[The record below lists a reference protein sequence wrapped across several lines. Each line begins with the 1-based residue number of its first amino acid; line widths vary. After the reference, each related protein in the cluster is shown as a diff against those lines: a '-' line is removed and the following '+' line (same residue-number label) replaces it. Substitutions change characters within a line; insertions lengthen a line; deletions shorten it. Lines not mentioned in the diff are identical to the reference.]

1 MQGRPPELAE
11 RHPTHP
17 LTMSLLSVQNLV
29 AGYGD
34 LEILHG
40 VDLEIDE
47 GDYDVVIGPNGAGK
61 TTLLKSILGFTNR
74 MDGSVSL
81 RGDDI
86 TARDPEDLVR
96 DGIGFVPQEENIF
109 ANLTVIE
116 NIRMGAYTR
125 EEIPDRVLDDIYR
138 RFPRLEERTEQRAG
152 TLSGGERKMLA
163 IARALVTEPDLLIL
177 DEPSSGLAPHLVE
190 ELFDQIEAI
199 NDEGTTILL
208 VEQNA
213 EEALSRGDYGY
224 VLTQGKIQLEDECET
239 LLEMDEVQENYL
251 GG

>member
-1 MQGRPPELAE
+1 MP
-11 RHPTHP
+11 
-17 LTMSLLSVQNLV
+17 LLSVENLV

-40 VDLEIDE
+40 IDLEIDE

-74 MDGSVSL
+74 MDGTITF
-81 RGDDI
+81 RDQDI
-86 TARDPEDLVR
+86 TTRDPEDLVH
-96 DGIGFVPQEENIF
+96 DGIAFVPQEENIF

-125 EEIPDRVLDDIYR
+125 EEIPDRVLDDIYN

-163 IARALVTEPDLLIL
+163 VARAMVTEPELLIL
-177 DEPSSGLAPHLVE
+177 DEPSSGLAPHLVT
-190 ELFDQIEAI
+190 ELFDEIDAI

-224 VLTQGKIQLEDECET
+224 VLTQGKIQLENDCAT
-239 LLEMDEVQENYL
+239 MLEMDEVQENYL

>member
-1 MQGRPPELAE
+1 
-11 RHPTHP
+11 
-17 LTMSLLSVQNLV
+17 MSLLSVQNLV

-40 VDLEIDE
+40 VDLEIEE

-74 MDGSVSL
+74 MDGTVSL
-81 RGDDI
+81 RGDNI
-86 TARDPEDLVR
+86 TTRDPEDLVR

-138 RFPRLEERTEQRAG
+138 RFPRLEERTEQRGG

-190 ELFDQIEAI
+190 ELFDQIDAI
-199 NDEGTTILL
+199 YDEGTTILL

>member
-1 MQGRPPELAE
+1 MA
-11 RHPTHP
+11 
-17 LTMSLLSVQNLV
+17 LLSVENLV

-40 VDLEIDE
+40 IDLEIDE

-74 MDGSVSL
+74 MDGTVTF
-81 RGDDI
+81 RDQDI
-86 TARDPEDLVR
+86 TTRDPEDLIH
-96 DGIGFVPQEENIF
+96 DGIAFVPQEENIF

-125 EEIPDRVLDDIYR
+125 EEIPDRVLEDIYS

-163 IARALVTEPDLLIL
+163 VARAMVTEPELLIL
-177 DEPSSGLAPHLVE
+177 DEPSSGLAPHLVT
-190 ELFDQIEAI
+190 ELFAEIDAI

-224 VLTQGKIQLEDECET
+224 VLTQGKIQLENDCAT
-239 LLEMDEVQENYL
+239 MLEMDEVQENYL

>member
-1 MQGRPPELAE
+1 
-11 RHPTHP
+11 
-17 LTMSLLSVQNLV
+17 MSLLSVQNLV

>member
-1 MQGRPPELAE
+1 
-11 RHPTHP
+11 
-17 LTMSLLSVQNLV
+17 MSLLSVQNLV

-61 TTLLKSILGFTNR
+61 TTLMKSIFGFTNR
-74 MDGSVSL
+74 MDGTITL
-81 RGDDI
+81 RDEDI
-86 TARDPEDLVR
+86 TNRDPEDLVR

-125 EEIPDRVLDDIYR
+125 DEVPDRVLQDIYD
-138 RFPRLEERTEQRAG
+138 RFPRLEERTDQRAG

-163 IARALVTEPDLLIL
+163 VARAMVTEPDLLIL
-177 DEPSSGLAPHLVE
+177 DEPSSGLAPHLVD
-190 ELFDQIEAI
+190 ELFEQIDTI
-199 NDEGTTILL
+199 NDEGMTILL

-224 VLTQGKIQLEDECET
+224 VLTQGKIQLEDECKT
-239 LLEMDEVQENYL
+239 LLEMDDVQENYL